1 MKIACWLVAAVLV
14 MIGGALRA
22 EGPPRPLAEKPPGGE
37 LADPSRIVPAGTAA
51 APGIAFGA
59 ARDTGF
65 YLHNDGGIGVVL
77 SGIEEFTYDQRGL
90 SVNRGLLLPKV
101 DPSIVTCPVSN
112 CPRPNPVLSA
122 VDIHGQ
128 TRRGAETPEWESVI
142 GMFSATGDP
151 DGQKVV
157 QYLGGM
163 QAPGAGSM
171 WTFNT
176 DVVRNATPG
185 GRFSVNDLPGSGTP
199 GRPGGI
205 GRADGT
211 VGYELDLTNWSED
224 DAPGGPFVVGMF
236 INTLSSYSSLAGIYY
251 GSAKQQTVPS
261 WHDGIFFSSNT
272 IKDNSVFDAGEASF
286 SYQVAGSHLAAFYD
300 NSRSQ
305 TGLAINGTHSEQDI
319 LLSDR
324 APVGI
329 AVEGTHSTAAIT
341 VKSGEKVCFDTA
353 RSCITYD
360 AAHHKWF
367 ITGPSGTN
375 IASID
380 DDGNM
385 IMKGRILQ
393 GQEP

>member
-1 MKIACWLVAAVLV
+1 MST
-14 MIGGALRA
+14 ALMLQ
-22 EGPPRPLAEKPPGGE
+22 G
-37 LADPSRIVPAGTAA
+37 
-51 APGIAFGA
+51 
-59 ARDTGF
+59 
-65 YLHNDGGIGVVL
+65 
-77 SGIEEFTYDQRGL
+77 
-90 SVNRGLLLPKV
+90 V

-112 CPRPNPVLSA
+112 CPRPNSVLSA

-128 TRRGAETPEWESVI
+128 TRRGPDTPEWESVI

-163 QAPGAGSM
+163 QAPGAGSL
-171 WTFNT
+171 WTLNT

-185 GRFSVNDLPGSGTP
+185 GQFSINGLPGSGTP

-205 GRADGT
+205 GRTDAT

-236 INTLSSYSSLAGIYY
+236 INTLSSYSSLAGIYF
-251 GSAKQQTVPS
+251 GSAHQQDVPS
-261 WHDGIFFSSNT
+261 WHDGIFFSGNT
-272 IKDNSVFDAGEASF
+272 VKDNSVFDASQASF
-286 SYQVAGSHLAAFYD
+286 SYQVAGSHLAAIYD
-300 NSRSQ
+300 NSKSR
-305 TGLAINGTHSEQDI
+305 TGLSVNGTHSEQDI

-329 AVEGTHSTAAIT
+329 AIDGTHSTAAIT
-341 VKSGEKVCFDTA
+341 VKSGQRVCFDTTN
-353 RSCITYD
+353 SCITYD
-360 AAHHKWF
+360 ATLRKMF
-367 ITGPSGTN
+367 ITGPSGRN

-385 IMKGRILQ
+385 IFKGTITQ
-393 GQEP
+393 GREP